1 MKNNEDKRVEPKKL
15 DPSYFYEENGRIVF
29 TENYH
34 TNRGYCCGNNCRHC
48 PFEPRAE
55 RGNTILKK

>member
-1 MKNNEDKRVEPKKL
+1 MKNNEDKRVEPKNL